1 MNLILSNVEETIMIL
16 DADSPDKAINVFS
29 TADQLTAELTRYLQM
44 AKRKSEMLFVR
55 GDGVILV
62 GYLSNLPHDVLI
74 FLPGFSA
81 ITVIASA
88 SWC

>member
-16 DADSPDKAINVFS
+16 DADSPEKTINVFF
-29 TADQLTAELTRYLQM
+29 TVIQLIVEFIRYLQM

-62 GYLSNLPHDVLI
+62 GYMSICPM
-74 FLPGFSA
+74 
-81 ITVIASA
+81 TR
-88 SWC
+88 

>member
-16 DADSPDKAINVFS
+16 DADSPEKTINVFF
-29 TADQLTAELTRYLQM
+29 TVVQLIPEFTRYLQM

-62 GYLSNLPHDVLI
+62 GYMSICPMT
-74 FLPGFSA
+74 S
-81 ITVIASA
+81 
-88 SWC
+88 